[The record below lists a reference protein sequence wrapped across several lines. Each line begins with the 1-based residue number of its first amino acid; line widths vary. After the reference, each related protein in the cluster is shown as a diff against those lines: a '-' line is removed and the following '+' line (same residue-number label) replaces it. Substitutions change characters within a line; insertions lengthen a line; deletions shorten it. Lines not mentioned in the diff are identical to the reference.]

1 MSRSNHRRDDIL
13 AVAARLFAD
22 RGVAATSVREIADQV
37 GILSGS
43 LYHYFGSKDQMV
55 SELVLAWLDTVT
67 EQYAEAALGDVPPR
81 EALHTLVAISLRSIE
96 THPHAIEIYQN
107 DAGYLRE
114 LPDGEKIE
122 ARAARVPELWMR
134 VLEDGVA
141 RGDFRSD
148 VPVRVFYN
156 LLRDALWR
164 SVTWFDPEAERSAEQ
179 LADDYVSVF
188 LDGFAAR

>member
-1 MSRSNHRRDDIL
+1 MPRTNHRRDDIL
-13 AVAARLFAD
+13 AVAARLFAAQ
-22 RGVAATSVREIADQV
+22 GVAATSVREIADQV

-55 SELVLAWLDTVT
+55 TELVREWLDNVIR
-67 EQYAEAALGDVPPR
+67 QYAEAALGDLAPR
-81 EALHTLVAISLRSIE
+81 EALQTLIGISLRSIE

-107 DAGYLRE
+107 DAGYLRQ
-114 LPDGEKIE
+114 LPDGEAIE

-141 RGDFRSD
+141 RGDFRDD

-164 SVTWFDPEAERSAEQ
+164 SVTWFDPNAERSAAQ
-179 LADDYVSVF
+179 LADDYVRIF
-188 LDGFAAR
+188 LDGFSAR